1 MQLQIYLSKSVV
13 LLLLK
18 SNLFFQSKNQ
28 KDTSILF

>member
-1 MQLQIYLSKSVV
+1 MQLQIYLSKSVA

-28 KDTSILF
+28 NDTSILF

>member
-1 MQLQIYLSKSVV
+1 MQLQIYLSKSVE